1 MKTEKVIRYS
11 ELIILIGIILVPIV
25 FYSTPLSIH
34 ERPPKVGLKEGD
46 IIRLT
51 ISDFSFE
58 YNLSSVWEHNVT
70 PGIYLN
76 PIINWDELEEKE
88 VYAPEDFTSVLST
101 CALFEGNSTNQLH
114 FEFQIKKIAENKY
127 GAEILFL
134 NTSQTFWINVMYS
147 FGPTPFF
154 DPSLSIGLTFS
165 KSDGNTTTS
174 YVFWN
179 IVYLFTTK
187 RARESL
193 NYYSRN
199 TFSLPFDFAR
209 YDRDT
214 FYDLRHY
221 QEFYYL
227 TTYKLRKNSNKLQ
240 EVSTHYSGITPLHR
254 VMYFTS
260 NITKYLGIPSTSYW
274 NYDLDFQLRYFRGG
288 EEI

>member
-1 MKTEKVIRYS
+1 MKVEKILRYS
-11 ELIILIGIILVPIV
+11 ELVLLIGIILVPIV
-25 FYSTPLSIH
+25 FYSTPLSID

-51 ISDFSFE
+51 LTDFSFE
-58 YNLSSVWEHNVT
+58 YNLSTVGEYNVT

-76 PIINWDELEEKE
+76 PVINWDDLEEKK
-88 VYAPEDFTSVLST
+88 VYAPEDFTPVLST
-101 CALFEGNSTNQLH
+101 YALFEGNNTNQLH
-114 FEFQIKKIAENKY
+114 FEFQIIKITENKY

-134 NTSQTFWINVMYS
+134 NTSQTFWINAMFR

-174 YVFWN
+174 YVHWN
-179 IVYLFTTK
+179 MVYLFSTK

-193 NYYSRN
+193 NYYSR
-199 TFSLPFDFAR
+199 TAYSLPFNIAR

-221 QEFYYL
+221 QEFYWL
-227 TTYKLRKNSNKLQ
+227 TTYKLGKNSNKLQ
-240 EVSTHYSGITPLHR
+240 EVSTQHYGSVPLHG
-254 VMYFTS
+254 VMYFAS

-274 NYDLDFQLRYFRGG
+274 NYELDFQLRYFRGG